1 MEDISKISEINVLLN
16 EHKTL
21 FELKN
26 EFYSKY
32 NEILLIKDDPSSI
45 RYHKLYDELWDLH
58 SKIRCLDL
66 NKIMC
71 LNEESEIY

>member
-1 MEDISKISEINVLLN
+1 MEDISKISEIKILLN

-32 NEILLIKDDPSSI
+32 NEILLIKDDPSSDH
-45 RYHKLYDELWDLH
+45 YHKLYDELWDLH
-58 SKIRCLDL
+58 SKIRFLDF
-66 NKIMC
+66 K
-71 LNEESEIY
+71 

>member
-1 MEDISKISEINVLLN
+1 MEDISTIYEINVLLN

-32 NEILLIKDDPSSI
+32 NEILLIKDDPSSDS
-45 RYHKLYDELWDLH
+45 YHRLYDELWDLH

-66 NKIMC
+66 KV
-71 LNEESEIY
+71 E

>member
-1 MEDISKISEINVLLN
+1 MEDTSKIYEINVLLN

-32 NEILLIKDDPSSI
+32 NEILLIKDNPSSDS
-45 RYHKLYDELWDLH
+45 YHRLYDELWDLH

-66 NKIMC
+66 K
-71 LNEESEIY
+71 

>member
-1 MEDISKISEINVLLN
+1 MEDISKIYEINVLLN

-32 NEILLIKDDPSSI
+32 NEILLIKDNPSSDS
-45 RYHKLYDELWDLH
+45 YHRLYDELWDLH

-66 NKIMC
+66 KV
-71 LNEESEIY
+71 E

>member
-1 MEDISKISEINVLLN
+1 MEDISKIYEINVLLN

-32 NEILLIKDDPSSI
+32 NEILLIKDDPSSES
-45 RYHKLYDELWDLH
+45 YHRLYDELWDLH

-66 NKIMC
+66 
-71 LNEESEIY
+71 EVE

>member
-1 MEDISKISEINVLLN
+1 MEDTSEIYEINVLLN

-32 NEILLIKDDPSSI
+32 NDILLIKDDPSSDT
-45 RYHKLYDELWDLH
+45 YHRLYDELWDLH
-58 SKIRCLDL
+58 SKIRCLDS
-66 NKIMC
+66 KV
-71 LNEESEIY
+71 E

>member
-1 MEDISKISEINVLLN
+1 MEDISKIYEINVLLN

-32 NEILLIKDDPSSI
+32 NEILLIKDDPSSDS
-45 RYHKLYDELWDLH
+45 YHRLYDELWDLH

-66 NKIMC
+66 KV
-71 LNEESEIY
+71 E